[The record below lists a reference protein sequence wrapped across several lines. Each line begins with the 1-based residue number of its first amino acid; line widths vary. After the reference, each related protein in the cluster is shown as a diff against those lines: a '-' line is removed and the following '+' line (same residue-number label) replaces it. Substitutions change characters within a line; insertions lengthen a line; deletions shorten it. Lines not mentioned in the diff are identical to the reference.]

1 MTETANADVIEGI
14 PSPATRDGKPTS
26 VAFALISLTALL
38 TVLGVGLLAFDAPLP
53 LMMIVGFGAS
63 LVIAAIRGVTYENA
77 ENAAFDMIRR
87 GLQALLIFVAV
98 GALIASWILSGTVP
112 TMIYLGVELIEPTFF
127 LPTAILLCAIT
138 SFINGTNFGTV
149 ATIGL
154 ALMGVASALDIPAGI
169 AAGAIISGAIFG
181 DKMSPVSDT
190 TVLAAGLSGVPLIRH
205 IRHMMWT
212 TVPAI
217 LICLVVFT
225 LVGMNHDAD
234 GSSTA
239 GIDDVASAL
248 ESGFS
253 IGWIPLL
260 PPILVF
266 GLLMARVEAF
276 PALALGVVAGVAV
289 AVWYQGVDLTST
301 LVALWEGYV
310 PTEAQAESAGLLG
323 GGETGGALKLLGL
336 AAIIIFALAIAGVLA
351 VSGVMHALLRA
362 MEPRCGTPRRL
373 VTATLVLSSLLNVIG
388 GAVNFAVAMA
398 VTTLRP
404 LYDRQSLARRNL
416 SRAAEDAGT
425 TTGPLVPWNA
435 TAVFTSTALGVSVGT
450 YLPWALFCII
460 TPLISL
466 GYALTGYTITHGPST
481 GRSPE
486 GVSARQ
492 NGV

>member
-1 MTETANADVIEGI
+1 MTTADRVDVIEGI
-14 PSPATRDGKPTS
+14 PSPATRDGNPTS
-26 VAFALISLTALL
+26 VVFALISLGALL
-38 TVLGVGLLAFDAPLP
+38 AVLGVGLLAFDAPLP
-53 LMMIVGFGAS
+53 LMMIVGFGVS
-63 LVIAAIRGVTYENA
+63 LVIATIRGVTYESA

-112 TMIYLGVELIEPTFF
+112 TMIHLGVALIDPAFF
-127 LPTAILLCAIT
+127 LPTAIVLCAIT

-154 ALMGVASALDIPAGI
+154 ALMGVATALDIPAGI

-190 TVLAAGLSGVPLIRH
+190 TVLAAGLADVPLIRH

-217 LICLVVFT
+217 LVCLVVFT
-225 LVGMNHDAD
+225 MIGTGYDAD
-234 GSSTA
+234 AAGTA
-239 GIDDVASAL
+239 DIDDVASAL
-248 ESGFS
+248 EAGFS
-253 IGWIPLL
+253 IGWIPLV
-260 PPILVF
+260 PPVIVF
-266 GLLMARVEAF
+266 GLLMARVDAF
-276 PALALGVVAGVAV
+276 PALAVGVVAGVAV
-289 AVWYQGVDLTST
+289 AVWYQGVDLTAT

-310 PTEAQAESAGLLG
+310 PTDAQADAAGLLG

-362 MEPRCGTPRRL
+362 AEPRCGTPRRL

-398 VTTLRP
+398 VTMLRP
-404 LYDRQSLARRNL
+404 LYDRQDLARRNL

-435 TAVFTSTALGVSVGT
+435 TAVFTSTALGVSVSS
-450 YLPWALFCII
+450 YWPWALFCII
-460 TPLISL
+460 TPLVSL
-466 GYALTGYTITHGPST
+466 GYALTGFTITSGPAAS
-481 GRSPE
+481 RPADAPR
-486 GVSARQ
+486 VS
-492 NGV
+492 